1 MDPVDIVTALSGPFV
16 VIDAVLPVT
25 LIVISATILTGN
37 FAAKSFFD
45 RCGLDL
51 AARYLCGALIGLF
64 GLVLVTG
71 LSSCHAT
78 TALILMLT
86 FLAGMAMRG
95 GAKRIAAANMIAA
108 ATLVPVVMVS

>member
-1 MDPVDIVTALSGPFV
+1 VDIVAVLSSPFV
-16 VIDAVLPVT
+16 VIDTVLPGA
-25 LIVISATILTGN
+25 LIIISVLILTGN

-51 AARYLCGALIGLF
+51 AGRYLCGGLIGMS
-64 GLVLVTG
+64 GLVLTTG
-71 LSSCHAT
+71 LSSYHAT

-95 GAKRIAAANMIAA
+95 GARRVAAAILVAA
-108 ATLVPVVMVS
+108 AMLVPVVMVS

>member
-1 MDPVDIVTALSGPFV
+1 VDIVAVLSGPFV
-16 VIDAVLPVT
+16 VIDAALAVT
-25 LIVISATILTGN
+25 LIIISALILTGN

-45 RCGLDL
+45 RCGLNL
-51 AARYLCGALIGLF
+51 AGRYLCGGLIGLF
-64 GLVLVTG
+64 GLVLVIG

-95 GAKRIAAANMIAA
+95 GARRIAAANMVAA